1 MEKEY
6 QVTIEKCE
14 QTSPDNWAMS
24 HYSLKVTDS
33 TTIGEIQLW
42 VAGLFRPH
50 SNEIK
55 MDFRVVELQIPSPQ
69 TNTDGTK

>member
-14 QTSPDNWAMS
+14 QTSPDDWAMS

-33 TTIGEIQLW
+33 TTIGQIQQW
-42 VAGLFRPH
+42 ISGIYRRNSSDV
-50 SNEIK
+50 K